1 MNPCR
6 CQVEWG
12 NGIVNCSTVDRSD
25 HQQTVSSSSS
35 SSYVHARV
43 QLYNYTSISFPKL
56 AREHLQTPAKTCKQ
70 YIPNMA
76 SSSETPVSPIATRGP
91 DLTFTI
97 PAINAQPVE
106 LDSTP
111 TSPEKTRR
119 LAAAASGQADAS
131 PSSLMDREVLLSF
144 FLTPT

>member
-1 MNPCR
+1 M
-6 CQVEWG
+6 G
-12 NGIVNCSTVDRSD
+12 
-25 HQQTVSSSSS
+25 
-35 SSYVHARV
+35 
-43 QLYNYTSISFPKL
+43 
-56 AREHLQTPAKTCKQ
+56 
-70 YIPNMA
+70 
-76 SSSETPVSPIATRGP
+76 SSSETPVSPLATRGP

-131 PSSLMDREVLLSF
+131 PSSLMDREHLKQVVEKRKADPAVLQDIPQLPGPHELEKVEASHPPA
-144 FLTPT
+144 TG